1 MAEGTNKRTLDKASL
16 SPDANQTKKHQS
28 GGSPENRADPSIQS
42 HSGDVSC
49 SDKLSVINKLA
60 VDVCGHCN
68 KTCDADG
75 ARGEAVQ
82 CDLCEGWVHAS
93 CENISSKLYKSFSS
107 LAKSIPNM
115 VYYCKHN
122 KCQSRIKC
130 IVAEYTK
137 FSLSMS
143 PKDTNR
149 SVEMLSDKYASLSQ
163 SVNELSSKIDHLFTR
178 NVNLQMEVDSAL
190 ESNSPTTIN
199 PTSVAFNVVDE
210 LAKRDRR
217 KCNIVVHNLPESAPP
232 GPDNKADIDSF
243 CDLCKSTFD
252 MDPAILKSTRL
263 GQKVG
268 DKPRSLLI
276 KLKDEMIQNQILSL
290 APKLRFSSTWKR
302 IYIQP
307 DMTPSER
314 EAHKLLYNQ
323 LQTRRSQ
330 GESNL
335 IIRNGK
341 IVTYIPGQ
349 YKSRVLVNNQTAT
362 SAHPTTAPG
371 NESDTHS

>member
-1 MAEGTNKRTLDKASL
+1 
-16 SPDANQTKKHQS
+16 
-28 GGSPENRADPSIQS
+28 
-42 HSGDVSC
+42 
-49 SDKLSVINKLA
+49 
-60 VDVCGHCN
+60 
-68 KTCDADG
+68 
-75 ARGEAVQ
+75 
-82 CDLCEGWVHAS
+82 
-93 CENISSKLYKSFSS
+93 
-107 LAKSIPNM
+107 
-115 VYYCKHN
+115 
-122 KCQSRIKC
+122 
-130 IVAEYTK
+130 
-137 FSLSMS
+137 MS

-163 SVNELSSKIDHLFTR
+163 SVNELSSKIDHLLTR

-210 LAKRDRR
+210 
-217 KCNIVVHNLPESAPP
+217 
-232 GPDNKADIDSF
+232 
-243 CDLCKSTFD
+243 
-252 MDPAILKSTRL
+252 
-263 GQKVG
+263 
-268 DKPRSLLI
+268 
-276 KLKDEMIQNQILSL
+276 
-290 APKLRFSSTWKR
+290 LRFSSTWKR

-349 YKSRVLVNNQTAT
+349 YKSHVLVNNQTAT